1 LAEEYLLK
9 ALNREPEN
17 FDFLYAVCTFYLE
30 IKHNSKAA
38 GYARQLI
45 AKFPANPVG
54 NQLLQLA
61 SR

>member
-1 LAEEYLLK
+1 MLK